1 MFLSPEECQ
10 VILDSFK
17 DHAKCTSEQLA
28 IKSKLTE
35 GSVSI
40 EQRMFNLLNNNRLD
54 IYCIPTI
61 EKLGKLKG
69 GYGLVREI
77 SGIGGLKKFR
87 KSYGVYISKRFPN
100 RSFHSLPDWQTWDE
114 ESLTA

>member
-10 VILDSFK
+10 LILSSFEDSI
-17 DHAKCTSEQLA
+17 KCTPEQLA
-28 IKSKLTE
+28 IKSKLTQ

-40 EQRMFNLLNNNRLD
+40 EQRMFNLLNNNCLD

-87 KSYGVYISKRFPN
+87 KSYGIYISKRFPN
-100 RSFHSLPDWQTWDE
+100 HSSYSLPDWQTWDE